1 MKPIP
6 ESELVLNDDGSI
18 YHLHLFPEQ
27 IADTIL
33 VVGDQF
39 RVQQISQYFDSIEYT
54 VFNREFITHTG
65 YIGNKR
71 LTAISS
77 GVGTDNIDIVM
88 NELDALV
95 NIDLETRSEKSKKI
109 NLNIIRLGTSGAVHQ
124 DIPIDCLIAST
135 HGMGM
140 DNLMYYYN
148 NNSFDIEMGKAF
160 QQHANWPKYLSVPY
174 FYKGSEILLNKFRDL
189 KSGITATAPG
199 FYGPQGRSIR
209 LPFSINDLHEYLNT
223 FEYKNLKITNFE
235 METSALYGLGKLLG
249 HQCLTICAII
259 ANRIKQEYS
268 KDHKKTISKMI
279 ALVLERLTNE

>member
-6 ESELVLNDDGSI
+6 KSELVLNDDGSI

-39 RVQQISQYFDSIEYT
+39 RVQQISQYFDSIEHK

-95 NIDLETRSEKSKKI
+95 NIDLETRLEKSKKI

-124 DIPIDCLIAST
+124 DIPIDCLIVWT
-135 HGMGM
+135 T
-140 DNLMYYYN
+140 LC
-148 NNSFDIEMGKAF
+148 ITITIT
-160 QQHANWPKYLSVPY
+160 LL
-174 FYKGSEILLNKFRDL
+174 ILK
-189 KSGITATAPG
+189 
-199 FYGPQGRSIR
+199 
-209 LPFSINDLHEYLNT
+209 
-223 FEYKNLKITNFE
+223 
-235 METSALYGLGKLLG
+235 
-249 HQCLTICAII
+249 
-259 ANRIKQEYS
+259 
-268 KDHKKTISKMI
+268 
-279 ALVLERLTNE
+279 

>member
-39 RVQQISQYFDSIEYT
+39 RVQQISQHFDRIEYK

-65 YIGNKR
+65 FIGKKR

-88 NELDALV
+88 NELDAIV
-95 NIDLETRSEKSKKI
+95 NIDLETRLEKSKKT

-124 DIPIDCLIAST
+124 DIPIDCFIAST

-140 DNLMYYYN
+140 DNLMYYYTK
-148 NNSFDIEMGKAF
+148 NSFDLEMGKAF
-160 QQHANWPKYLSVPY
+160 QQHANWPKNLSLPY
-174 FYKGSEILLNKFRDL
+174 FYKGSDILLNRFRDL
-189 KSGITATAPG
+189 RSGITATSPG

-209 LPFSINDLHEYLNT
+209 LPFSISDLHKLLNT

-268 KDHKKTISKMI
+268 NDYKKTVSKMI